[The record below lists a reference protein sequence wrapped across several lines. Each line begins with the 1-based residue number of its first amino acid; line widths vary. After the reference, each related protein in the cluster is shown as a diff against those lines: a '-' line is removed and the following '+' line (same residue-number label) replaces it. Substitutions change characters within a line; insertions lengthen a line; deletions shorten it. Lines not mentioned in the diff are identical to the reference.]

1 MTVGKPVKIKVEYDD
16 GSVREC
22 EANDLS
28 QEGKEA
34 LAKLGLF
41 PLSIK
46 DLNEG
51 KKYVL
56 VEWKNGWKEVFSVPP
71 DVTEIRNYL
80 VIRRAE
86 EIGRLFLDKK
96 EEYPELIEI
105 LRKPKDVE
113 RITLL

>member
-1 MTVGKPVKIKVEYDD
+1 MSTAKPIKLKVEYND

-22 EANDLS
+22 GAEDLS

-34 LAKLGLF
+34 LAKLGLLPF
-41 PLSIK
+41 SIK
-46 DLNEG
+46 DLDEG
-51 KKYVL
+51 NKYVL

-71 DVTEIRNYL
+71 DVTEVRNYL

-86 EIGRLFLDKK
+86 EVGRLFLDKK
-96 EEYPELIEI
+96 EEHPELIEI

-113 RITLL
+113 KITLL

>member
-1 MTVGKPVKIKVEYDD
+1 MSIAKPIKVKVEYND

-22 EANDLS
+22 GADDLS

-34 LAKLGLF
+34 LAKLGLLSF
-41 PLSIK
+41 SIK
-46 DLNEG
+46 DLDEG
-51 KKYVL
+51 NKYVL

-96 EEYPELIEI
+96 EEHPELIEI